1 MNRNQ
6 CICSIYVK
14 HLIDATLSF
23 KNIPWYVPYISI
35 SKKVITLGL
44 THHSHMIDTHCHLY
58 LDDFKEDLHDIATRA
73 SEVGVTQILM
83 PAISMDS
90 VAQMDRCIDTW
101 ESFQSGI
108 SLYKMAGIHPCEW
121 KPGGTLDRDTLFQRV
136 SAQDI
141 CAVGETGLDAYWS
154 TEAMAEQL
162 ESLDAHLSMAK
173 ELQKPIVL
181 HNRETTTELL
191 DRIEAHQDGSLTG
204 VWHCFTGTENEARR
218 AIDLGV
224 YLGIGG
230 VFTFKKTQTREF
242 ITSLPLERLL
252 LETDAPYLAPAPFRG
267 KRNEPSYVAYTAQA
281 LADTLE
287 CSLSSLVDQTTT
299 NARKLFGLPPS

>member
-1 MNRNQ
+1 
-6 CICSIYVK
+6 
-14 HLIDATLSF
+14 
-23 KNIPWYVPYISI
+23 
-35 SKKVITLGL
+35 
-44 THHSHMIDTHCHLY
+44 
-58 LDDFKEDLHDIATRA
+58 
-73 SEVGVTQILM
+73 
-83 PAISMDS
+83 
-90 VAQMDRCIDTW
+90 
-101 ESFQSGI
+101 
-108 SLYKMAGIHPCEW
+108 
-121 KPGGTLDRDTLFQRV
+121 
-136 SAQDI
+136 
-141 CAVGETGLDAYWS
+141 
-154 TEAMAEQL
+154 
-162 ESLDAHLSMAK
+162 
-173 ELQKPIVL
+173 L

-218 AIDLGV
+218 AIDLGL

>member
-1 MNRNQ
+1 
-6 CICSIYVK
+6 
-14 HLIDATLSF
+14 
-23 KNIPWYVPYISI
+23 
-35 SKKVITLGL
+35 
-44 THHSHMIDTHCHLY
+44 MIDTHCHLY

-218 AIDLGV
+218 AIDLGL